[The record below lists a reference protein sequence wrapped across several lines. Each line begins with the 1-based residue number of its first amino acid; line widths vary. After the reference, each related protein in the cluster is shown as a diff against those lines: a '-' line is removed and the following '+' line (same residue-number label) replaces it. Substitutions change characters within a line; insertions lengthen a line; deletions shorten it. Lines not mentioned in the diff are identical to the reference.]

1 MLKHDLSAYT
11 PMTEEEA
18 REAICFAMKLNLHR
32 LPQLKG
38 RGKVVGADAHDQAA
52 RYFGD
57 AVTKQLLLSNV
68 ILMKGPPLPAA
79 TSLYKND

>member
-1 MLKHDLSAYT
+1 MPRHDLSTYT

-18 REAICFAMKLNLHR
+18 RLAICHAVKLNLHR

-38 RGKVVGADAHDQAA
+38 KGKVIGADAHDQAA

-57 AVTKQLLLSNV
+57 AVAKQLLLSNV
-68 ILMKGPPLPAA
+68 ILLKGPPLPTA
-79 TSLYKND
+79 TGSSH